1 MSSQSQFVSSLLPLV
16 ALKSDASVE
25 ITTEGIKYLS
35 LLKNSKLS
43 IISCISSSSSILS
56 SFIDTKFP
64 SSSTPGIFIWGN
76 PITLQNGQQ
85 LLLVNTSLSNDDNNN
100 ENQKLFMLSALI
112 SNCVIYDITNDND
125 EHKLISLANIKS
137 RITIP
142 KLKETSMFTEKDNL
156 LSFLPWLVVVSD
168 NKEIQYDFKQDSSL
182 SALYPKID
190 IVNSIEGISSMIKK
204 DIKYKSI
211 GDIIIDGD
219 SLFGIM
225 QNYIDAINNDENPD
239 ISTALENVLLS
250 KAKNIAEKNI
260 ENFKNTFIKTYETKT
275 PISISE
281 IYKEYFNEEKK
292 EISNFTSE
300 IKDILNA
307 LQSGDYI
314 TKNLTLMQNEVDSLI
329 ERTKESNEEWIEAE
343 LKDLEKILT
352 LSNNTVDDI
361 KDIDSVKDFIA
372 EYNDE
377 LLDFI
382 TKLSDTPNINMCSNI
397 LDVIKRVFN
406 DFVANVYNQLSDKID
421 NIYSEYK
428 NEKESNIKTLEDNVK
443 RLNEENERNKN
454 VIEGM
459 NKEKSELNKENI
471 ELQNKYEKISRESKT
486 KEKEKENQL
495 TVEVQKY
502 QKMEQYYTNII
513 KQKESDIQS
522 LNETLDKTKKELN
535 DKNSELQKTIKTLQK
550 DIDNIQMENEKM
562 KVNGSSEEEHSTV
575 YKSNNDNL
583 SSLFQNIQNTFI
595 EFKQSLEKLEKENET
610 AFKTKYL
617 ELSTKEIESKAHN
630 WIDEI
635 RIFREDQIKSL
646 SENYEK
652 NLQKAKNEI
661 DDLTFQL
668 TTISHSFNEAT
679 QLKKENDAMIASM
692 KNQMSQIES
701 ISNSKDT
708 LIKKQKEEIK
718 LLNEKIKELKKI
730 KEDLDLNLNKNILNY
745 KMKED
750 ELETMVMVID
760 GMLSHR
766 KDKYEHNLRRLGS
779 EMKTAVEIIS
789 KEYKIFT

>member
-1 MSSQSQFVSSLLPLV
+1 M
-16 ALKSDASVE
+16 
-25 ITTEGIKYLS
+25 
-35 LLKNSKLS
+35 
-43 IISCISSSSSILS
+43 
-56 SFIDTKFP
+56 
-64 SSSTPGIFIWGN
+64 
-76 PITLQNGQQ
+76 
-85 LLLVNTSLSNDDNNN
+85 
-100 ENQKLFMLSALI
+100 
-112 SNCVIYDITNDND
+112 
-125 EHKLISLANIKS
+125 
-137 RITIP
+137 
-142 KLKETSMFTEKDNL
+142 
-156 LSFLPWLVVVSD
+156 
-168 NKEIQYDFKQDSSL
+168 
-182 SALYPKID
+182 
-190 IVNSIEGISSMIKK
+190 
-204 DIKYKSI
+204 
-211 GDIIIDGD
+211 
-219 SLFGIM
+219 
-225 QNYIDAINNDENPD
+225 
-239 ISTALENVLLS
+239 
-250 KAKNIAEKNI
+250 
-260 ENFKNTFIKTYETKT
+260 
-275 PISISE
+275 
-281 IYKEYFNEEKK
+281 
-292 EISNFTSE
+292 
-300 IKDILNA
+300 
-307 LQSGDYI
+307 
-314 TKNLTLMQNEVDSLI
+314 
-329 ERTKESNEEWIEAE
+329 
-343 LKDLEKILT
+343 
-352 LSNNTVDDI
+352 
-361 KDIDSVKDFIA
+361 
-372 EYNDE
+372 
-377 LLDFI
+377 
-382 TKLSDTPNINMCSNI
+382 
-397 LDVIKRVFN
+397 
-406 DFVANVYNQLSDKID
+406 
-421 NIYSEYK
+421 
-428 NEKESNIKTLEDNVK
+428 
-443 RLNEENERNKN
+443 
-454 VIEGM
+454 
-459 NKEKSELNKENI
+459 
-471 ELQNKYEKISRESKT
+471 
-486 KEKEKENQL
+486 
-495 TVEVQKY
+495 
-502 QKMEQYYTNII
+502 
-513 KQKESDIQS
+513 
-522 LNETLDKTKKELN
+522 NETLDKTKKELN

-583 SSLFQNIQNTFI
+583 SSLFKNIQNTFI